1 MDKNTKIPKTTKIQ
15 WMRVNPNATYEEYF
29 KATGGNRQSYHSN
42 KWMVKN
48 SKKDKPVVVKEHKR
62 RDAPK
67 VKAHRRGPRGA
78 SEIIAFSEIELLKD
92 VVESI
97 RRDNQELKHQIV
109 GFRAVISYLEDL
121 AGIRN
126 SQ

>member
-1 MDKNTKIPKTTKIQ
+1 MTKAKVSKIDFIRKNPD
-15 WMRVNPNATYEEYF
+15 ATYEEFF
-29 KATGGNRQSYHSN
+29 KATGGSKQNYYSN
-42 KWMVKN
+42 KWLVKN
-48 SKKDKPVVVKEHKR
+48 SKKAKPVVVKEHKR